1 MSVYVGES
9 RGELLAWLNDLLAP
23 TVVTKLE
30 QCGTGSVYCQ
40 IIDSIYG
47 DLPMSRVKFNARME
61 YEYLDNFKILQKA
74 FTRHKI
80 EKPIPVDRLIKCK
93 MQDNLEFLQ
102 WMKKYWDMHSR
113 GEGYDA
119 QARAGATSTSRPT
132 AARTRPAYVGGG
144 GGAGGPS
151 SSSSMAGGPR
161 NVSSASQAAAAAANS
176 AQVAAMQARVAEIE
190 AHSEGLLKE
199 RDFYFD
205 KLRNIELIVQ
215 ERLAVEGI
223 APEESDVMTKI
234 QDILYATIE
243 GFEVPQEED
252 FIEEQPVGGEEE
264 TF

>member
-9 RGELLAWLNDLLAP
+9 RGELLAWLNELLQP
-23 TVVTKLE
+23 THITKLE
-30 QCGTGSVYCQ
+30 QCGTGSIYCQ

-47 DLPMSRVKFNARME
+47 DVPMNRVKFNAKME

-74 FTRHKI
+74 FNAHRI
-80 EKPIPVDRLIKCK
+80 DKPIPVDRLVKCK

-102 WMKKYWDMHSR
+102 WMKKYWDTNSR

-119 QARAGATSTSRPT
+119 QGRAGGLIPSNPAPSTSRT
-132 AARTRPAYVGGG
+132 TSARGGFARAPG
-144 GGAGGPS
+144 GGAG
-151 SSSSMAGGPR
+151 AGR
-161 NVSSASQAAAAAANS
+161 SVSSASS

-215 ERLAVEGI
+215 ERMAVEGVTQ
-223 APEESDVMTKI
+223 EESDVMAKI
-234 QDILYATIE
+234 QEILYATIE
-243 GFEVPQEED
+243 GFEVPEGEE
-252 FIEEQPVGGEEE
+252 EVAEQRLDEEE

>member
-102 WMKKYWDMHSR
+102 WIKKYWDMHSR

-119 QARAGATSTSRPT
+119 QARAGGHIAGVRASTSRPT
-132 AARTRPAYVGGG
+132 AARTRPAPAVTG
-144 GGAGGPS
+144 S
-151 SSSSMAGGPR
+151 R
-161 NVSSASQAAAAAANS
+161 TVSSASQQANS

-223 APEESDVMTKI
+223 TPEESDVMTKI

-252 FIEEQPVGGEEE
+252 FIEEQPVEGEEE

>member
-1 MSVYVGES
+1 
-9 RGELLAWLNDLLAP
+9 
-23 TVVTKLE
+23 
-30 QCGTGSVYCQ
+30 
-40 IIDSIYG
+40 
-47 DLPMSRVKFNARME
+47 
-61 YEYLDNFKILQKA
+61 
-74 FTRHKI
+74 
-80 EKPIPVDRLIKCK
+80 
-93 MQDNLEFLQ
+93 
-102 WMKKYWDMHSR
+102 
-113 GEGYDA
+113 
-119 QARAGATSTSRPT
+119 
-132 AARTRPAYVGGG
+132 
-144 GGAGGPS
+144 
-151 SSSSMAGGPR
+151 
-161 NVSSASQAAAAAANS
+161 
-176 AQVAAMQARVAEIE
+176 MQARVAEIE

>member
-119 QARAGATSTSRPT
+119 QARAGGHIAGVTTSSSRPT
-132 AARTRPAYVGGG
+132 AARTRPAHVGGSA
-144 GGAGGPS
+144 AGS
-151 SSSSMAGGPR
+151 RS
-161 NVSSASQAAAAAANS
+161 VSSAGQANS

-252 FIEEQPVGGEEE
+252 FVEEQPVEGEEE